1 MTAPAPSRVPIRVI
15 VVDDHPIVIE
25 GLERLFRLEGDIEIV
40 ARCVNA
46 GEALEALRTTRP
58 DLVILDVRLPDRN
71 GLDVLEAMRREEIP
85 TRAVLLTGALSEEE
99 LLHAVQLGVRGV
111 VLKEAAP
118 AVLVECLRKVHAGER
133 WFDND
138 FLGRALEGMLSRE
151 GVARAGRAALS
162 AREMEIV
169 RLAAR
174 GLHNRPIAEEL
185 SITEGTVK
193 VHLHNIY
200 EKLGLEGRIELTLYA
215 RDRGWV

>member
-1 MTAPAPSRVPIRVI
+1 
-15 VVDDHPIVIE
+15 
-25 GLERLFRLEGDIEIV
+25 
-40 ARCVNA
+40 
-46 GEALEALRTTRP
+46 
-58 DLVILDVRLPDRN
+58 
-71 GLDVLEAMRREEIP
+71 
-85 TRAVLLTGALSEEE
+85 
-99 LLHAVQLGVRGV
+99 VQLGVRGV

-118 AVLVECLRKVHAGER
+118 AVLVQCLRKVHAGER

-151 GVARAGRAALS
+151 GVARGGRAALS